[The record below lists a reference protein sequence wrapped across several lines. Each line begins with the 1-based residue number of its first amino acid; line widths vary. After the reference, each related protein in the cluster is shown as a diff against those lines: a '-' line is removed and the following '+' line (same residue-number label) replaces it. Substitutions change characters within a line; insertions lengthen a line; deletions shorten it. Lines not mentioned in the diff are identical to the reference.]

1 MTKLLDFPRIVVYDE
16 GTLTQFK
23 MDIVKALR
31 ELYNEKKR
39 LDASIA
45 LLEARIKASRTGSSE
60 KSTKRRRGRK
70 SMSAAERLEVS
81 KRMTL
86 YWEAR
91 RAKQSAAPTPSPS
104 DDQQAS
110 TTSAS

>member
-1 MTKLLDFPRIVVYDE
+1 
-16 GTLTQFK
+16 

-45 LLEARIKASRTGSSE
+45 SLEARIKASRAGSPA
-60 KSTKRRRGRK
+60 KPAKRRGRK

-86 YWEAR
+86 YWDAR
-91 RAKQSAAPTPSPS
+91 RAQLRAAPAPSQAPPQG
-104 DDQQAS
+104 DDQQAN

>member
-1 MTKLLDFPRIVVYDE
+1 MEGPRKQI
-16 GTLTQFK
+16 FK

-39 LDASIA
+39 LDVTIA
-45 LLEARIKASRTGSSE
+45 ALEARVKAASRGPAAKAS
-60 KSTKRRRGRK
+60 KQRRGRK

-81 KRMTL
+81 KRMTS

-91 RAKQSAAPTPSPS
+91 RAQLGTAPAPAPPTSGDQPEQS
-104 DDQQAS
+104 S
-110 TTSAS
+110 TSSAS

>member
-1 MTKLLDFPRIVVYDE
+1 
-16 GTLTQFK
+16 

-39 LDASIA
+39 LDAAIA
-45 LLEARIKASRTGSSE
+45 ALEARGRAAKTGSPA
-60 KSTKRRRGRK
+60 KRAKGRRGRK

-91 RAKQSAAPTPSPS
+91 RAKLHQPPGSSQ
-104 DDQQAS
+104 DQQS
-110 TTSAS
+110 NTTSAS

>member
-1 MTKLLDFPRIVVYDE
+1 
-16 GTLTQFK
+16 

-39 LDASIA
+39 LDATIA
-45 LLEARIKASRTGSSE
+45 SLEARVKVRGSAA
-60 KSTKRRRGRK
+60 KSSKRRRGRK
-70 SMSAAERLEVS
+70 SVSAAERLEVS

-91 RAKQSAAPTPSPS
+91 RAQVNPTGE
-104 DDQQAS
+104 DQQAS
-110 TTSAS
+110 STCAD

>member
-1 MTKLLDFPRIVVYDE
+1 
-16 GTLTQFK
+16 

-39 LDASIA
+39 LDVAIAS
-45 LLEARIKASRTGSSE
+45 LEARLKAAQTGSAT
-60 KSTKRRRGRK
+60 KTVKRRRGRK
-70 SMSAAERLEVS
+70 GMSAAERLEVS

-91 RAKQSAAPTPSPS
+91 RAQLRPPPSQAPAGE
-104 DDQQAS
+104 DHQAS

>member
-1 MTKLLDFPRIVVYDE
+1 MKEPSKL
-16 GTLTQFK
+16 K

-31 ELYNEKKR
+31 ELYKEKRR

-45 LLEARIKASRTGSSE
+45 TLEGRLKSAHNGSSA
-60 KSTKRRRGRK
+60 KSTQRRRGRK
-70 SMSAAERLEVS
+70 SMSSAERLEVS

-91 RAKQSAAPTPSPS
+91 RAQLRPPP
-104 DDQQAS
+104 DQQAS
-110 TTSAS
+110 STSAPSTAS

>member
-1 MTKLLDFPRIVVYDE
+1 LSSTIEELRVSTV
-16 GTLTQFK
+16 T
-23 MDIVKALR
+23 MDIAKALR
-31 ELYNEKKR
+31 ELYTEKKR
-39 LDASIA
+39 LDAAIA
-45 LLEARIKASRTGSSE
+45 TLETRLKAAHKGAAVRSVKG
-60 KSTKRRRGRK
+60 RRGRK

-91 RAKQSAAPTPSPS
+91 RARQDPPPSARPQVEE
-104 DDQQAS
+104 QQAS

>member
-1 MTKLLDFPRIVVYDE
+1 
-16 GTLTQFK
+16 

-39 LDASIA
+39 LDATIA
-45 LLEARIKASRTGSSE
+45 ALEARIKAANTGSAS
-60 KSTKRRRGRK
+60 KAAKRRRGRK

-91 RAKQSAAPTPSPS
+91 RAQLNTPPDPAPPTGE
-104 DDQQAS
+104 DQQEQAS
-110 TTSAS
+110 GPAS